1 MENRIGFGKR
11 LGAILLDCLI
21 VGTGSFF
28 LGSTIGGLLG
38 VAAGGIAGAGGGG
51 EESAATGAAIGG
63 AIGAALGFVAAMAL
77 IWVIYFLMEG
87 FTGFT
92 LGKLILG
99 IRIANQDGTQAAAG
113 TLLGRYAIKNV
124 GSLTSVAALLVGI
137 NLLATLGNVAG
148 LVVFVGCFLALGA
161 KKQALHD
168 QIMKTAVYPKEFVK
182 AA

>member
-11 LGAILLDCLI
+11 LGAILLDCII

-38 VAAGGIAGAGGGG
+38 VAAGGIAGAGG
-51 EESAATGAAIGG
+51 EESAATSAAIGG
-63 AIGAALGFVAAMAL
+63 AIGAIVGFVAAMAL

-99 IRIANQDGTQAAAG
+99 VRIANQDGTQAAVG
-113 TLLGRYAIKNV
+113 TLLGRYAIKNI

-168 QIMKTAVYPKEFVK
+168 QIMKTAVYPKESIK
-182 AA
+182 AV

>member
-1 MENRIGFGKR
+1 MDNRIGFGKR
-11 LGAILLDCLI
+11 FGALLLDCVLI
-21 VGTGSFF
+21 GVGAFF

-38 VAAGGIAGAGGGG
+38 VAAGGGAASGDQ
-51 EESAATGAAIGG
+51 SAATSAAIGG
-63 AIGAALGFVAAMAL
+63 AIGAAVGFVAAAAL
-77 IWVIYFLMEG
+77 IGVVYFLVEG

-99 IRIANQDGTQAAAG
+99 IRVANEDGSQAPVG
-113 TLLGRYAIKNV
+113 TLLGRYAIKNINYIM
-124 GSLTSVAALLVGI
+124 GVAAAITGIALL
-137 NLLATLGNVAG
+137 NTLGSVAG

-168 QIMKTAVYPKEFVK
+168 QIMHTAVFPKELVR